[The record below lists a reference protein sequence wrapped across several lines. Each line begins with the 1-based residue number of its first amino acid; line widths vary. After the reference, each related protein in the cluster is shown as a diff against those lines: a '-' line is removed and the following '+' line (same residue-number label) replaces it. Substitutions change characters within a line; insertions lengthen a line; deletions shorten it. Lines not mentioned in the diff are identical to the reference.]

1 VKFWRA
7 TRPRCDSFTS
17 GEETLLR
24 ARLEQ
29 RRGHYMPSSLLASQ
43 LAAPGRPGDAI
54 TVDVSGTPE
63 AIVEQIR
70 VAAARLND

>member
-1 VKFWRA
+1 
-7 TRPRCDSFTS
+7 
-17 GEETLLR
+17 LR

-29 RRGHYMPSSLLASQ
+29 RRGHYVPSSLLASQ